1 MKQYELR
8 RGGKRFAGHKSAN
21 AQVITDNGTFTLI
34 SYAKTVAELDSD
46 GWLKVY
52 GLFSQ
57 TTTKHINWFCEEYC
71 KNREGIYPTKG
82 TAKMCANNH
91 MRYNIH
97 TGEIQ
102 EC

>member
-8 RGGKRFAGHKSAN
+8 RGGKRLAGHKSAN

-57 TTTKHINWFCEEYC
+57 TTTKHIKWFLEEYC
-71 KNREGIYPTKG
+71 NG
-82 TAKMCANNH
+82 TWFSVARDVCVKDN

-97 TGEIQ
+97 TGEVESI
-102 EC
+102 